1 MQEVKNKRRSAAAP
15 LILPVPPARAMFR
28 AEKTSYGELET
39 MHYILGFITWT
50 VLGLVLGFIVRT
62 VYKVQGTDLWLS
74 LVFGFFGAFIGGM
87 LGSSGY
93 VHHDPNPFRF
103 GGILGAA
110 LGASLFSFI
119 YSFTTDKAV

>member
-1 MQEVKNKRRSAAAP
+1 
-15 LILPVPPARAMFR
+15 
-28 AEKTSYGELET
+28 

-50 VLGLVLGFIVRT
+50 VVGLVLGFMVRM
-62 VYKVQGTDLWLS
+62 VYKVEQTDLWLS
-74 LVFGFFGAFIGGM
+74 LTFGFFGAFIGGM
-87 LGSSGY
+87 LGTSGY

-110 LGASLFSFI
+110 LGATLFSAI